1 MHLFFLFGYQQHC
14 KTLINPRRP
23 KQQYSLL
30 SNRRKNKKQKMEE
43 RVKCLG
49 LVGAGIVLGT
59 VSTVFLL
66 KLLPRQ
72 VVQLFSP
79 LRCHF
84 SNSYSFNFLGDCLFP
99 EKSKIILSQERND
112 PQFVCF
118 FFCSKFSCFQNYCYQ
133 GIELLNQI
141 DY

>member
-118 FFCSKFSCFQNYCYQ
+118 FLARNFPVFRTIAIKA
-133 GIELLNQI
+133 LNF
-141 DY
+141 